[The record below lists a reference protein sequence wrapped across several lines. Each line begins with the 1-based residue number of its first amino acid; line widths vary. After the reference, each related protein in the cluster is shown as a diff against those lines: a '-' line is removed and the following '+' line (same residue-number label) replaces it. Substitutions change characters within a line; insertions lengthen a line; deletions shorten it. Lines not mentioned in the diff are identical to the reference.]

1 MNQETIRQRLL
12 YDSLYVSITKLHNL
26 RDDFAKSA
34 LNALLVSNDFHSE
47 NDMLLAVK
55 RSYKYADAMLEQK
68 FK

>member
-12 YDSLYVSITKLHNL
+12 HDGLSVAFLKLHNL

-34 LNALLVSNDFHSE
+34 LNALIIYNDFHSE
-47 NDMLLAVK
+47 NDMLIAVK

>member
-1 MNQETIRQRLL
+1 MNQETIQQRLL
-12 YDSLYVSITKLHNL
+12 YDGLSVALLKLHNL